1 MPDESIAIVGG
12 TGDLGYGL
20 ALRWAMARRE
30 IVIGSRVAARAD
42 EAAAKIKQQ
51 LGAEAKVRGLVNDEA
66 VLQAEIVVIA
76 VPFAAQASTLASI
89 REKLRAGQMVVDCT
103 VPLEAALGGAPTRTL
118 GLWAGSAAEQTRRLL
133 PDNLHIAAAFH
144 NVSAHALQQIA
155 QTIDC
160 DVVVCADDVEVRAR
174 LRPWVDAIPNCRY
187 VDGGKLENA
196 RVVESLTGFLIG
208 VNRRYKIP
216 ASGIRITGIGPA
228 K

>member
-160 DVVVCADDVEVRAR
+160 DVVVCADDGDVRAR